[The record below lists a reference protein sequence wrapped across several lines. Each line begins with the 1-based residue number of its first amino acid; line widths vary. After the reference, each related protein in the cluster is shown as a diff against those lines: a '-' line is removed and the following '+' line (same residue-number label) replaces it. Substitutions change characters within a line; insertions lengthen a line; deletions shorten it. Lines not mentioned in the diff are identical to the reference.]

1 MARAKNAQNG
11 ILSQHWGPPLWKF
24 LHIMACNYDP
34 KRKINKKYSKDIY
47 RDFFQ
52 NVLGEILPCRKCRI
66 NYKETFRK
74 TIEKMEEGRG
84 KRYSVYKDRESMT
97 EFVYILHNT
106 VNEEVRAQQAEIGI
120 KKRKK
125 KIPSLEKVR
134 LLCDT
139 QRA

>member
-11 ILSQHWGPPLWKF
+11 ILPQHWGPPLWKF

-34 KRKINKKYSKDIY
+34 KRKINKKYSRDIY
-47 RDFFQ
+47 RDFFE

-66 NYKETFRK
+66 NYKGSFRK
-74 TIEKMEEGRG
+74 TIEKMEDG
-84 KRYSVYKDRESMT
+84 KGERYTVYQNRESMQ
-97 EFVYILHNT
+97 EFVYNLHNT
-106 VNEEVRAQQAEIGI
+106 VNEEVRVQKAKMGI
-120 KKRKK
+120 KKRRKR
-125 KIPSLEKVR
+125 IPPLEEVR